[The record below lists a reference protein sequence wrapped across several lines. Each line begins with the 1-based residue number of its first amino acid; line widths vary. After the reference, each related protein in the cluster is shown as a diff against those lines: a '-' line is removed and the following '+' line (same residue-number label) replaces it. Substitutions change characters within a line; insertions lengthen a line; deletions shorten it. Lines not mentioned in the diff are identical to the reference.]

1 MNRRHFLRAAPVA
14 ATVIA
19 APALA
24 FSAPS
29 QSMTLEELCDYHV
42 EKLCEA
48 MQKLHG
54 GKWHSHISHA
64 TRYALVRQA

>member
-1 MNRRHFLRAAPVA
+1 MNRRSFLRAAPVA
-14 ATVIA
+14 GAVIV

-24 FSAPS
+24 LATPS
-29 QSMTLEELCDYHV
+29 PITLEDVCDYHA
-42 EKLCEA
+42 EKLSEA